1 MAKGISI
8 NFLADVKDFLRGTT
22 NVEDSLDDVSDSL
35 NEMAKDGDK
44 ATEDLTKSFRE
55 LQKEA
60 SRAGREAGDGIG
72 TNLKKGFKEAS
83 QGAEDLA
90 ENTKSNAKE
99 VGASFDGSIESIVDG
114 FQGLAAEAFE
124 GFGPAGV
131 AAGVAVAAGIGLASQ
146 SIIQTEEQA
155 KAARDRIRELGL
167 AIIESGGDGAVLDYV
182 TENLKNIVTNSDDA
196 TKKFK
201 DILALSKKFPAL
213 AEDVGLMAVAFAGNS
228 DAADVMIA
236 KLKAAADAE
245 QALSGDVANGDT
257 AFEERAKE
265 LRRTADELKR
275 IQDEAKLAQQ
285 AEEDWL
291 ASGGAEI
298 EGKRKAIEGIN
309 GAYDDAVNSVT
320 DFLNKETGVLDV
332 EAYLKGIDDRKKALE
347 EYQGFL
353 ATIDFT
359 TEQKQALNDMGT
371 EQAIAWY
378 KGFQS
383 TSAVNKERMKAALTE
398 AASDS
403 SGAAKDKMEEA
414 FKEPVQA
421 QIKANLDKLQA
432 ERELDD
438 LTRKRRVDVQVRY
451 VDQFGREVQ

>member
-1 MAKGISI
+1 MAGKGISI
-8 NFLADVKDFLRGTT
+8 NFLADVKDFLRGT
-22 NVEDSLDDVSDSL
+22 NDVEGALDDVADSLDDVVKEGDQATGKLEDSFKDL
-35 NEMAKDGDK
+35 ARAAKTSGDNV
-44 ATEDLTKSFRE
+44 
-55 LQKEA
+55 
-60 SRAGREAGDGIG
+60 GDGF
-72 TNLKKGFKEAS
+72 KKGFKEAS
-83 QGAEDLA
+83 QGSEDLA
-90 ENTKSNAKE
+90 ENTKANAKE

-131 AAGVAVAAGIGLASQ
+131 AAGVAVAAGIGLASS
-146 SIIQTEEQA
+146 SIIETEEKA

-167 AIIESGGDGAVLDYV
+167 AIIDSGEGSAVLNYV
-182 TENLKNIVTNSDDA
+182 TENLKEIITNGDDA

-201 DILALSKKFPAL
+201 DILALSKKFPGL
-213 AEDVGLMAVAFAGNS
+213 ADDVGLMAVAFAGNS

-236 KLKAAADAE
+236 KLEEAADAE
-245 QALSGDVANGDT
+245 QALSGDVADGDT
-257 AFEERAKE
+257 AFQARANE
-265 LRRTADELKR
+265 LRNTADELRR
-275 IQDEAKLAQQ
+275 IQDETRQAQQ

-298 EGKRKAIEGIN
+298 EGKRLAIEGIN
-309 GAYDDAVNSVT
+309 GAYDDAVNAVG
-320 DFLNKETGVLDV
+320 DFLDKETGILNV

-383 TSAVNKERMKAALTE
+383 TSDVNKERMKAALTE

-432 ERELDD
+432 ERELDN
-438 LTRKRRVDVQVRY
+438 LTRQRRVDVQVRY
-451 VDQFGREVQ
+451 VDKFGKEVQ

>member
-1 MAKGISI
+1 MAGKGIVI
-8 NFLADVKDFLRGTT
+8 NFLADVKDFLRGTS
-22 NVEDSLDDVSDSL
+22 NVEDAFDDVADSLDVVVKEGDQATGKLEDSFKDL
-35 NEMAKDGDK
+35 AKAAKKSGD
-44 ATEDLTKSFRE
+44 D
-55 LQKEA
+55 
-60 SRAGREAGDGIG
+60 IG
-72 TNLKKGFKEAS
+72 TDLKRGFKEAEGGV
-83 QGAEDLA
+83 QDLK
-90 ENTKSNAKE
+90 EESISTAKE
-99 VGASFDGSIESIVDG
+99 SAASFDGSAESIVDAFQEVAANAFVG
-114 FQGLAAEAFE
+114 FGAAGIAAGLAA
-124 GFGPAGV
+124 
-131 AAGVAVAAGIGLASQ
+131 AAGIGFASTA
-146 SIIQTEEQA
+146 ILDAEENA
-155 KAARDRIRELGL
+155 KVARDRVRELGL
-167 AIIESGGDGAVLDYV
+167 AIIDSGEGSAVLDYV

-213 AEDVGLMAVAFAGNS
+213 ADDVGLMAVAFSGNS

-236 KLKAAADAE
+236 KLNEAADAE
-245 QALSGDVANGDT
+245 QALAGDVANGDT

-275 IQDEAKLAQQ
+275 IQDETKQAQQ

-320 DFLNKETGVLDV
+320 DFLNKETGLLDV
-332 EAYLKGIDDRKKALE
+332 EAYLKAIADRKTALA

-353 ATIDFT
+353 ATVDFT
-359 TEQKQALNDMGT
+359 TEQKNALNAMGT

-383 TSAVNKERMKAALTE
+383 TSAENKEKMKAALTE
-398 AASDS
+398 AASES
-403 SGAAKDKMEEA
+403 SGAAKDKLEQA
-414 FKEPVQA
+414 FKEPVKA
-421 QIKANLDKLQA
+421 QIEANLEKLKA
-432 ERELDD
+432 ERELEE